1 MLLEVNLSVLF
12 RSLTD
17 TAFDGN
23 YDTVY
28 IYPEDFEKSVILS
41 WLICPSQVPVKNLRD
56 IYRASRLLNFGK
68 FSLKIFVTMD
78 SARNTK
84 APPLF
89 NAYAS
94 KNIYLYTHIH
104 Y

>member
-1 MLLEVNLSVLF
+1 MNVGTKHIWSIIEALSPFKLAFVLLEVNLSVLF

-41 WLICPSQVPVKNLRD
+41 WLICPSQVPVKNL
-56 IYRASRLLNFGK
+56 
-68 FSLKIFVTMD
+68 
-78 SARNTK
+78 
-84 APPLF
+84 
-89 NAYAS
+89 
-94 KNIYLYTHIH
+94 
-104 Y
+104 